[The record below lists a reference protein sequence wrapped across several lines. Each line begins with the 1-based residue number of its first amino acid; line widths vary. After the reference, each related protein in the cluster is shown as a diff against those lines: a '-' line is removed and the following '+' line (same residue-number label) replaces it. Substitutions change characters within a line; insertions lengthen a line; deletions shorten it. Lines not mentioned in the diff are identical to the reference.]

1 PVSVRSMRLPDARRV
16 AELSGQLGYPS
27 TETQIV
33 RRFEALAADSGSAVF
48 VVEDEQGGII
58 GWTHVILRAVMES
71 EPFAEVAGLVVASEA
86 RRQGAGRA
94 LVSAAEAWARERGC
108 ATLHVRSNRLRP
120 ESRPFYEGVGFVVIK
135 TQHVYEKVLD

>member
-1 PVSVRSMRLPDARRV
+1 MSVRSMRLPDARRV

-27 TETQIV
+27 TEAQIV
-33 RRFEALAADSGSAVF
+33 RRFEALSGDPGSAIF
-48 VVEDEQGGII
+48 VAEDEHNGII
-58 GWTHVILRAVMES
+58 GWTHVILRAFMES
-71 EPFAEVAGLVVASEA
+71 EPFAEIAGLVVDSGA

-94 LVSAAEAWARERGC
+94 LVGAAEAWARERGC

-135 TQHVYEKVLD
+135 T